1 MDVCEF
7 RERTYGKYNNQLF
20 VLEPAWDSFR
30 PISFVGW
37 NGKDLAIV
45 DNVYKQDLMSP
56 VYGYGSPD
64 MKRLC
69 HHLLDTTEL
78 EGRKEFNDPAVFWKW
93 CGHTSAVWWR
103 DRPCIFTSSC
113 VSRDING
120 WKKYVQYIQ
129 SRPKTLRNS
138 IMRRVT
144 KRLRR
149 KEQ

>member
-7 RERTYGKYNNQLF
+7 REHIYGKYKTHLF

-37 NGKDLAIV
+37 NGADLAIV
-45 DNVYKQDLMSP
+45 DGAYKQDLLSP
-56 VYGYGSPD
+56 VYGYGSPE
-64 MKRLC
+64 MKQLC

-78 EGRKEFNDPAVFWKW
+78 GGRKEFKDPAVFWKW
-93 CGHTSAVWWR
+93 CGRTDAVWWR
-103 DRPCIFTSSC
+103 DRPCVFTSAC
-113 VSRDING
+113 VPRDVPG
-120 WKKYVQYIQ
+120 WKRYVACLH

-138 IMRRVT
+138 VMRRAT

-149 KEQ
+149 TAH